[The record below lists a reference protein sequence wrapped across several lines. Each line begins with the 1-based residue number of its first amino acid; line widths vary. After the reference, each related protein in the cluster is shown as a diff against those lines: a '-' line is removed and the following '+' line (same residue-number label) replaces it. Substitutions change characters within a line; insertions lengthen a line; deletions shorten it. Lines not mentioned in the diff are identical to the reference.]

1 MAATMQGPGG
11 CLGFLGTLHPAVEN
25 VATDKE
31 APAVFPLTGLGPRP
45 RMTPFLILLLS
56 QKVSGDDCVL
66 SSCISFS
73 PFGFP
78 CL

>member
-31 APAVFPLTGLGPRP
+31 APAVFPTDRARPQTPYDPLSHPATLTKGVR
-45 RMTPFLILLLS
+45 
-56 QKVSGDDCVL
+56 
-66 SSCISFS
+66 
-73 PFGFP
+73 
-78 CL
+78 